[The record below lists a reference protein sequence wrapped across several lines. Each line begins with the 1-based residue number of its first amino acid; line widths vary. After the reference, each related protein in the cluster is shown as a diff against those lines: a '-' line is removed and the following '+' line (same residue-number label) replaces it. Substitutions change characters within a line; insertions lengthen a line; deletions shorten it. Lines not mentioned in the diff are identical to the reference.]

1 MLKIS
6 TNFNWGV
13 TKKSVVSTFS
23 SFGKE
28 EWSKTEVV
36 GKMMCIPNFIVNEI
50 GVHSPTPPP
59 TGTPPSRRELRYYRL
74 LVTSIVDTTA
84 FSVNLNEDSFDF

>member
-1 MLKIS
+1 MNK
-6 TNFNWGV
+6 T
-13 TKKSVVSTFS
+13 VVSPFS

-50 GVHSPTPPP
+50 GVHSPTTSPY
-59 TGTPPSRRELRYYRL
+59 GYSSFLKEES
-74 LVTSIVDTTA
+74 LVT
-84 FSVNLNEDSFDF
+84 FNF